1 MPGATA
7 TLSVEVC
14 EPDIEP
20 WDSVG
25 ISSGSE
31 DDAVSETVPENPRID
46 VRLIVEAPELPAI
59 IVSGSG
65 LADRAKS
72 GPITRMSANAE

>member
-1 MPGATA
+1 M
-7 TLSVEVC
+7 
-14 EPDIEP
+14 
-20 WDSVG
+20 
-25 ISSGSE
+25 
-31 DDAVSETVPENPRID
+31 SETVPENPRID